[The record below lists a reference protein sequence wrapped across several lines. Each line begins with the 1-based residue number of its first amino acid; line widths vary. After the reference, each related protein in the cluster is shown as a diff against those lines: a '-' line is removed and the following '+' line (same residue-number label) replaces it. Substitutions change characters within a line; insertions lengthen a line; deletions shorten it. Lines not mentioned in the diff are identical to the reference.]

1 MESAE
6 RLVMTYRFIR
16 LMSLS
21 LLILLV
27 ALGTTQAAAPDP
39 YALAERLDTLLE
51 AKQSANGVKPAPLID
66 DSAFLRRISLDLIGR
81 IPTSYEVYTFIADS
95 APDKRRRVVD
105 KLLRSPGYVTH
116 QVNLW
121 RALLLPETMT
131 NAEMRFLQPGFDA
144 WLRQKVRD
152 NTPYDR
158 LAYEL
163 IAAPIA
169 AANNPQQQALAPND
183 PRPNPLAFFAAK
195 EGKPENIAA
204 ASSRVFLGVQIECAQ
219 CHNHPFAK
227 WSREQFW
234 GMAAFFGG
242 IEQRGD
248 NGAFTP
254 VREIV
259 DRRELAIPNTDR
271 VVQATFLDE
280 REPEWKF
287 KTSARVTLA
296 EWMIRPDNPWFARNA
311 GNRAWAQFNGR
322 GIVEPVDD
330 LNDKNP
336 PSHPEL
342 LNELAQ
348 AFVAAK
354 FDVQF
359 LVRAITATRAYQRS
373 SELTDPGQADGR
385 LFARMA
391 IKGMSGEQLFDSLV
405 VATGYRAAGS
415 RDQSDPN
422 AGSPERSLFLDRFAL
437 QGKKTDPQTSI
448 LQALSLMNGR
458 FVADASTPGRSETL
472 AAIAGVP
479 LLSPMDRIEALYVA
493 TLSRKPTPEE
503 LRRMNQYVETG
514 SEGKLKQRLS
524 DVMWVLLNSAEFR
537 LNH

>member
-1 MESAE
+1 
-6 RLVMTYRFIR
+6 MTYRFIR

-21 LLILLV
+21 LLILLA
-27 ALGTTQAAAPDP
+27 ALSTAGAAAPDP
-39 YALAERLDTLLE
+39 YALAERLDSLLE

-66 DSAFLRRISLDLIGR
+66 DTGFLRRVSLDLVGR

-116 QVNLW
+116 HVNLW

-311 GNRAWAQFNGR
+311 GNRAWAQFLGR

-330 LNDKNP
+330 FNDKNP

-342 LNELAQ
+342 LNELAE
-348 AFVAAK
+348 AFVAAR

-415 RDQSDPN
+415 RDPSDPN
-422 AGSPERSLFLDRFAL
+422 GGSPERSLFLDRFAL

-458 FVADASTPGRSETL
+458 FVADASTPQRSETL

-479 LLSPMDRIEALYVA
+479 LLSSPERIEALYVA
-493 TLSRKPTPEE
+493 TLNRKPTPEE
-503 LRRMNQYVETG
+503 LRRMGQYVEAG
-514 SEGKLKQRLS
+514 GDGKLKQRLS